1 MAPRPARTDLPL
13 TPARDAAPVSPARA
27 AVRRIVRDRAA
38 VASLIFLA
46 LLVATAW
53 GLAPLLPHEPNTAN
67 YSAVYQPPSR
77 THPFGTDALGRDML
91 ARVLAGARIS
101 LQIALVAG
109 LINLVVGVGVG
120 ALAGYAGGRVDDL
133 LMRVVE
139 ILYGIP
145 TILLVILLMV
155 WLDQG
160 VANIYLAIGLTYW
173 LNMARLVRGE
183 VLALKE
189 RDFVQAARALGA
201 GPMRIV
207 GCHLLPNCA
216 GVILVTVTLFIPE
229 AIFAEAF
236 LSYIGLGV
244 PAPDASWGSLA
255 AEGATNLRA
264 APYLLFFPAAAICLT
279 MLAFNIVG
287 DTLRDA
293 VTGD

>member
-1 MAPRPARTDLPL
+1 MTGARGT
-13 TPARDAAPVSPARA
+13 APVSSARA
-27 AVRRIVRDRAA
+27 VIRKVLRDPAAIASLVFIALLA
-38 VASLIFLA
+38 VA
-46 LLVATAW
+46 AW
-53 GLAPLLPHEPNTAN
+53 GVAPLLPHDPNEAN
-67 YSAVYQPPSR
+67 YSAVYQTPSR
-77 THPFGTDALGRDML
+77 AHPFGTDALGRDML

-109 LINLVVGVGVG
+109 LINLLAGVGVG

-133 LMRVVE
+133 VMRVVE

-183 VLALKE
+183 VLSLKE
-189 RDFVQAARALGA
+189 RDFVQAARGLGA
-201 GPMRIV
+201 GPVRIV
-207 GCHLLPNCA
+207 VCHLLPNCA

-255 AEGATNLRA
+255 AEGATSLRA

>member
-1 MAPRPARTDLPL
+1 MVTAA
-13 TPARDAAPVSPARA
+13 AAPVSPALA
-27 AVRRIVRDRAA
+27 AARRVVRDRAA
-38 VASLIFLA
+38 AASLVFIIVLA
-46 LLVATAW
+46 VAAW
-53 GLAPLLPHEPNTAN
+53 GVAPLLPYDPNAPD

-77 THPFGTDALGRDML
+77 AHPFGTDALGRDML

-109 LINLVVGVGVG
+109 IINLFAGVAVG
-120 ALAGYAGGRVDDL
+120 ALAGYAGGRVDDI

-139 ILYGIP
+139 LLYGIP

-155 WLDQG
+155 WLEQG
-160 VANIYLAIGLTYW
+160 IANIYLAIGLTYW

-183 VLALKE
+183 ILSLKQ
-189 RDFVQAARALGA
+189 RDFVLAARALGA
-201 GPMRIV
+201 GPGRIV
-207 GCHLLPNCA
+207 ARHLLPNCA

-255 AEGATNLRA
+255 AEGAGNLRA

-293 VTGD
+293 VTVG